1 MLEAQCTRPRGS
13 VLRENSLDSRTSTAV
28 RGLNVATAQR
38 LLGGDAM
45 LIEQGHAAFVAICED
60 CEEPSSPIDASRE
73 VAVLR
78 LMRAR
83 WRLKS
88 FGDRATRTWCPSCQT
103 VP

>member
-1 MLEAQCTRPRGS
+1 
-13 VLRENSLDSRTSTAV
+13 
-28 RGLNVATAQR
+28 
-38 LLGGDAM
+38 M

-60 CEEPSSPIDASRE
+60 CEETSSPIGASRE

-103 VP
+103 VPSVSTIRAAEEAMFDDEEPPTLRRMV